1 MNVAIVGAGVIGLAS
16 AHMLSRLDG
25 VSVTVFDRAPGP
37 GQGASDANGAL
48 LHPSSVEPWN
58 SPGILGVLWRSL
70 GREDS
75 AMLLRWR
82 ALPSLVGWGLRF
94 VRESTPDR
102 FRAHAL
108 ANAALAMHSQRC
120 LATMGQNGLTFDH
133 YRRGTLMLLRDRSSL
148 AAAASWAE
156 LLGSVHVRHR
166 MLDVDGVLEIEPA
179 LSPIRSQLVGAVH
192 NLDDEA
198 GDPRRFCES
207 MAESLR
213 RDGIELRLG
222 TEVESITRRGGAV
235 RGLRLTGA
243 VEESFDAVVLA
254 AGADS
259 VALARGC
266 GLALPVRPAKGY
278 SVTFDLTAIEDR
290 PRVPVIDRA
299 LHVGVTPV
307 GQTLLRVAGTA
318 EFCGYDR
325 GIAPARI
332 ANLRRQ
338 IGLLYP
344 SLMSRVPEA
353 SGTPWTG
360 LRPMCADGMPLIGP
374 TRVSGLYL
382 NTGHGHLGWTVA
394 AGSGDLL
401 ARTMTGAS
409 PPAAVDPAP
418 FRPQRFGL

>member
-1 MNVAIVGAGVIGLAS
+1 MKVAIVGAGVIGLAT
-16 AHMLSRLDG
+16 ARALALQGGH
-25 VSVTVFDRAPGP
+25 SVTVFDRAPGP
-37 GQGASDANGAL
+37 GQEASDANGAL

-82 ALPSLVGWGLRF
+82 TLPSLVGWGLRF
-94 VRESTPDR
+94 VRESTTER
-102 FRAHAL
+102 FRAHTL

-120 LATMGQNGLTFDH
+120 LQPIAADGVAFDH
-133 YRRGTLMLLRDRSSL
+133 YRRGTLMMLRDPEALAS
-148 AAAASWAE
+148 AAAWAE
-156 LLGSVHVRHR
+156 VLGSVGVRHR
-166 MLDVDGVLEIEPA
+166 MLGVDEALALEPA
-179 LSPIRSQLVGAVH
+179 LAPIAGQLVGAVH

-198 GDPRRFCES
+198 GNSRRFCES
-207 MAESLR
+207 LAEALR
-213 RDGIELRLG
+213 RDGVALRLE
-222 TEVESITRRGGAV
+222 TTVEAITRQRGAV
-235 RGLRLTGA
+235 TGLRLAGGGD
-243 VEESFDAVVLA
+243 EPFDAVVLA
-254 AGADS
+254 AGAYS
-259 VALARGC
+259 VALARAC

-278 SVTFDLTAIEDR
+278 SLTFDLAAFDDR
-290 PRVPVIDRA
+290 PRMPVIDSV

-307 GQTLLRVAGTA
+307 GATQLRVAGTA

-325 GIAPARI
+325 RI
-332 ANLRRQ
+332 VSERVDNLRRQ

-344 SLMSRVPEA
+344 ALMSRLPAA

-374 TRVSGLYL
+374 TSVPGLYL
-382 NTGHGHLGWTVA
+382 NTGHGHMGWTLA

-401 ARTMTGAS
+401 ARLMAS
-409 PPAAVDPAP
+409 ASMPDGVDPTP